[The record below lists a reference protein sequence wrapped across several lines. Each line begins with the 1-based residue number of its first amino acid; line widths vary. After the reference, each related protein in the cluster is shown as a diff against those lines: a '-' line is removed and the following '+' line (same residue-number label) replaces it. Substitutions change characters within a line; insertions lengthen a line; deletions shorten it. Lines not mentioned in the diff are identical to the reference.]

1 MKQSRIISKQLGER
15 ESREKGVYGKG
26 LNICFHIFMKL
37 SPTLTD

>member
-26 LNICFHIFMKL
+26 LKNLFSYFYEA
-37 SPTLTD
+37 